1 MDKLFKKLVDSTE
14 PTMDSSLR
22 RDLTSLYEHYQ
33 LNYENSLSS
42 SHVDEH
48 LYKIICENL
57 VGDQLYTTQLSN
69 LKDQLFLVHFI
80 KGEKLQPYLGILE
93 IIIGA
98 INWGST
104 VTPTSQ
110 SIRKLV
116 SFDCEEKWQNALQ
129 AARDLTVIY
138 PKLIEDYT
146 PQYLERCYKRQLVIS
161 NAAIFLR
168 SEGYKIDCEHGK
180 VVIEESEAR
189 RIANQI
195 EANINLLGGIEALR
209 RLFEIIEPHYQNEQ
223 GRYYLGVNVSFFPKD
238 YSPLIPIGYLLN
250 LCVKNLPRKRLP
262 FEISNKNIPL
272 TFKKAGKV
280 WQEILDSSISLTS
293 ILDVQPH
300 NRFTLLFQSP
310 ETIIPFLKNLAV
322 YNSLFS
328 PIQLRPSDVSKMI
341 KGLFCWLTTD
351 IEQTLGWT
359 PYQAATIAER
369 IFKLAADNLY
379 PITFQLKQLYDLE
392 KQIGKGKIQK
402 ILTVY
407 SHTLN
412 SVNSNFQ
419 IPQDLSEINYK
430 NYFQSKPLIQLS
442 KDRYLLTNSS
452 FCSPAFY
459 EAIVSEL
466 REKVDPK
473 INDKLGEKIE
483 DFIKNEFS
491 IREIEFKSGRY
502 DKSPDEID
510 ILVEA
515 SDTLIFFEVKTKPL
529 TRKAKCGD
537 DLALLV
543 DLSNSLIASQIQI
556 NKHEIFIRKNGYISL
571 KDGSICELKGKNIE
585 RVSMTLLDYGSFQ
598 DRTIIFNFLENML
611 LGEFEAINDLC
622 NDDLNQKIGNLNE
635 KLNKFKCQFDELVKL
650 DSTREKNRFG
660 NCWFLSVPQLLLILD
675 NVNSSDELKN
685 ELWRTR
691 HVELGVIDFYKD
703 YGYARQFET
712 AKNSS

>member
-1 MDKLFKKLVDSTE
+1 MDKLFKQLVDSTE
-14 PTMDSSLR
+14 PTIDSSLQK
-22 RDLTSLYEHYQ
+22 DLTGVYEHYQ
-33 LNYENSLSS
+33 LNYENSLSFA
-42 SHVDEH
+42 HVQEY

-57 VGDQLYTTQLSN
+57 VGDQLYTTQLSK
-69 LKDQLFLVHFI
+69 LKDQLLLVHLI
-80 KGEKLQPYLGILE
+80 KNKELQPYLGILE

-98 INWGST
+98 IKNGRVST
-104 VTPTSQ
+104 TNQ

-116 SFDCEEKWQNALQ
+116 NLDCGEKWQNALQ
-129 AARDLTVIY
+129 AAKDLTVIY

-195 EANINLLGGIEALR
+195 EANIKLLGGIEALR

-223 GRYYLGVNVSFFPKD
+223 GRYYLGVNVSFVPKD

-250 LCVKNLPRKRLP
+250 LCVKNLPEKRMR

-272 TFKKAGKV
+272 TFEKADEV
-280 WQEILDSSISLTS
+280 WEEILESSISLTS

-300 NRFTLLFQSP
+300 NRFMLLFQSP

-322 YNSLFS
+322 YDSLFS

-351 IEQTLGWT
+351 IERRLGWT

-379 PITFQLKQLYDLE
+379 PITFQLEEMYDLE

-466 REKVDPK
+466 REKVDSK

-491 IREIEFKSGRY
+491 IRGIEFKSGRY
-502 DKSPDEID
+502 DNSPDEID

-537 DLALLV
+537 DLALLF
-543 DLSNSLIASQIQI
+543 DLSNSLITSQIQI
-556 NKHEIFIRKNGYISL
+556 NKHEIFIRKNGCISL
-571 KDGSICELKGKNIE
+571 KDSSICELKGRNIE
-585 RVSMTLLDYGSFQ
+585 RISMTLLDFGSFQ
-598 DRTIIFNFLENML
+598 DRTIIFNFLDNML
-611 LGEFEAINDLC
+611 LGKFEAINDLC
-622 NDDLNQKIGNLNE
+622 NDYLNQKIGTLNE

-650 DSTREKNRFG
+650 DSTREESRFG

-675 NVNSSDELKN
+675 NVHSSDELKN

-703 YGYARQFET
+703 YGYARRFET
-712 AKNSS
+712 EKNSS